1 MEKRLPASIAYPCFS
16 SQALQND
23 GLLLHLATGCNTYC
37 KYCFKER
44 DRPGMVGGE
53 GTGETFMT
61 PDTAVSLLAHH
72 LEGDKAPAM
81 VEIGGPGEPLLNA
94 ATYVLLRRIMSLYP
108 HLTLS
113 VWTNGVL
120 LPDRLEELVRSG
132 MKNMT
137 LSINAAVA
145 ETAGKIYE
153 WVIYRGRKYTGGE
166 AANLILQQQWN
177 GLENAVE
184 AGVAVTVYIADI
196 TDVNRQEIDLI
207 SDRARKIGAERISVV
222 TLNP

>member
-1 MEKRLPASIAYPCFS
+1 
-16 SQALQND
+16 
-23 GLLLHLATGCNTYC
+23 
-37 KYCFKER
+37 
-44 DRPGMVGGE
+44 
-53 GTGETFMT
+53 
-61 PDTAVSLLAHH
+61 
-72 LEGDKAPAM
+72 
-81 VEIGGPGEPLLNA
+81 
-94 ATYVLLRRIMSLYP
+94 
-108 HLTLS
+108 
-113 VWTNGVL
+113 
-120 LPDRLEELVRSG
+120 
-132 MKNMT
+132 
-137 LSINAAVA
+137 VA